1 MRKSSLNT
9 LVLLMALYSTPVSSV
24 ELLVTCKDGNKQYM
38 GIVST
43 GFEGYQD
50 LFGEQVKIRLSSDY
64 LIGDLK
70 APSGDQRFYIS
81 LKTNAFSQKN
91 GEIDPYKI
99 CGVKRLGSTSRPSGD
114 PDIFKFDRN
123 DPLWW

>member
-1 MRKSSLNT
+1 MRKPNLIT
-9 LVLLMALYSTPVSSV
+9 LVLLLALYSTPVSSV

-43 GFEGYQD
+43 ALDGYQD
-50 LFGEQVKIRLSSDY
+50 LFGEHVKIRLSNDY

-70 APSGDQRFYIS
+70 TSAGDQRFYIS
-81 LKTNAFSQKN
+81 LKTNAFSQKD

-99 CGVKRLGSTSRPSGD
+99 CGVK
-114 PDIFKFDRN
+114 
-123 DPLWW
+123 

>member
-1 MRKSSLNT
+1 MRKSNLNT
-9 LVLLMALYSTPVSSV
+9 LILLMALYSTPVGSV

-50 LFGEQVKIRLSSDY
+50 LFGEHVKIRLSNDY

-70 APSGDQRFYIS
+70 TSSGDQRFYIS
-81 LKTNAFSQKN
+81 LKTNAFSQRN

-99 CGVKRLGSTSRPSGD
+99 CGVKRLGVSQPPSGD
-114 PDIFKFDRN
+114 PNVFKFDRN